1 MSVMAARGRELTRE
15 SFGRASTWSAGEAS
29 GSIEVHDRQAADQLA
44 LASRREM
51 EQIQRLKGTSRGRSV
66 GSSQLYRPRSSPTG
80 GNRTLCRDQR
90 EVRSAHSTRTGSAVS
105 QADRIQDWLNKKSV
119 QGIQEKYDPSSKDTK
134 RMYSQLLKEEDTFV
148 QGLQSMVDYKSFLD
162 LRKREILHK
171 KWEERVHDPLRREIR
186 REMSG
191 PTYPELDRTKR
202 TLHQKYLD
210 YHNKKGTVFLD
221 TMSPKEYDPL
231 ILISNRPQPLKAQT
245 SLLRDPLISQGRERT
260 DEDRTVIRCLTG
272 KTLSEREVEQH
283 RLPQLPLVPLG
294 RHGTECQT
302 WLAMPLTDI
311 NSTTRLKSRRRM
323 HGTYSTSHFD
333 FPTTWAAQ
341 HDEPFSLVME
351 EWEND
356 KRSLYGHQRLPF
368 AAVAPVT
375 S

>member
-1 MSVMAARGRELTRE
+1 MSVMAIRGRELTRE
-15 SFGRASTWSAGEAS
+15 SLGRTSTWSAEGS
-29 GSIEVHDRQAADQLA
+29 GSIEIHDREVADQLA
-44 LASRREM
+44 QASRREM
-51 EQIQRLKGTSRGRSV
+51 EQIERLKGTSRGRGM

-80 GNRTLCRDQR
+80 GSRNMYRDQR
-90 EVRSAHSTRTGSAVS
+90 EVRSAHSSRTNSAIS
-105 QADRIQDWLNKKSV
+105 QTDKIQDWLNKKSV

-148 QGLQSMVDYKSFLD
+148 QGLQSMVDYKGFLD

-186 REMSG
+186 REMNG

-272 KTLSEREVEQH
+272 KTLSERDVEQH

-311 NSTTRLKSRRRM
+311 NSDTRQKSRRRM
-323 HGTYSTSHFD
+323 HGNYSTSHFD
-333 FPTTWAAQ
+333 FPTTWSVQ
-341 HDEPFSLVME
+341 QEEPFSLVME

-356 KRSLYGHQRLPF
+356 KRSMYGHQRLPF
-368 AAVAPVT
+368 ASVAPVR

>member
-15 SFGRASTWSAGEAS
+15 SFGRASTWSAGEGS

-148 QGLQSMVDYKSFLD
+148 Q
-162 LRKREILHK
+162 
-171 KWEERVHDPLRREIR
+171 
-186 REMSG
+186 
-191 PTYPELDRTKR
+191 
-202 TLHQKYLD
+202 
-210 YHNKKGTVFLD
+210 GTVFLD

-333 FPTTWAAQ
+333 FPTTWSSQ
-341 HDEPFSLVME
+341 HEEPFSLVME